1 MAKKEARTRRIA
13 PPPAHAAARCAA
25 GHPEYADSRKKDL
38 FPQVLG
44 NGRSATEGQTGNGHC
59 GHRAIASSFD
69 RPPTLPRDLHP
80 HRSPLTLDDDLT
92 CCRVGTGEPIDI
104 LAHTTVA
111 WVAWLSW
118 WAVTAM
124 GE

>member
-38 FPQVLG
+38 FPQVKG
-44 NGRSATEGQTGNGHC
+44 KRQVCDRGANGQRSLWPPR
-59 GHRAIASSFD
+59 HRVLVRQA
-69 RPPTLPRDLHP
+69 PTLPRDL
-80 HRSPLTLDDDLT
+80 RSPLTLDDDLA
-92 CCRVGTGEPIDI
+92 CCPVGPGEPINI
-104 LAHTTVA
+104 LAHATVA
-111 WVAWLSW
+111 WRSW